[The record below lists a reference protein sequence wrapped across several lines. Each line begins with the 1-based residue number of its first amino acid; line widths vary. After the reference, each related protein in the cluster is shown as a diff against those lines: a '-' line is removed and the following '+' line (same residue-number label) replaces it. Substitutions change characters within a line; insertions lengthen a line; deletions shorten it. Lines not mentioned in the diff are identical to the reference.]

1 LIDYICTPIREMAER
16 LNAAVLKTVDCYR
29 SGGSNPS
36 LSAKWSI
43 VIDFQF
49 IMLHFFNYVY
59 IIVNMSA
66 ELNKFINEYVQLPVD
81 VLNDIVSKFRSK
93 KIKKNELVLME
104 GETCKDLIFVQNGCL
119 RLYYIQEDVE
129 ISVWFALKHS
139 SAIEIY
145 SFISETPSNY
155 FLQAIEETEILYLPK
170 TELNKLYET
179 HPKMQEM
186 MRKFWEDVILHL
198 LQRFTALQRDTAEQ
212 RYLDLLNK
220 PELLQ
225 TIPQKYLASFI
236 GVTPTSLSRIKKN
249 IR

>member
-1 LIDYICTPIREMAER
+1 MT
-16 LNAAVLKTVDCYR
+16 
-29 SGGSNPS
+29 
-36 LSAKWSI
+36 
-43 VIDFQF
+43 
-49 IMLHFFNYVY
+49 
-59 IIVNMSA
+59 A
-66 ELNKFINEYVQLPVD
+66 ELKKFISEYVQLPTEEMD
-81 VLNDIVSKFRSK
+81 DILSKFK
-93 KIKKNELVLME
+93 KKTIKKNEFVLQE
-104 GETCKDLIFVQNGCL
+104 GETCKDLIFVQKGCL
-119 RLYYIQEDVE
+119 RLYYLQDDFEV
-129 ISVWFALKHS
+129 SVWFALKHS

-145 SFISETPSNY
+145 SFISETPTNY
-155 FLQAIEETEILYLPK
+155 FLQAIEDTEILYLPK
-170 TELNKLYET
+170 TALNKLYET

-198 LQRFTALQRDTAEQ
+198 LQRFTALQRDSAEQ